1 MACISVGNF
10 TVMELSVIQTLVSSD
25 PTKLISKIKAT
36 RPDADKD
43 VVNAEAVNIAN
54 HDVMNPAKRKKR
66 EVKYDTGLVDD
77 KNEPIMRTDFE
88 EVARI
93 PSAIEK
99 QIVTWAVQAA
109 VGEPV
114 EIHAKPADD
123 TEQQMYDMVSRIFRD
138 NKTEFLDQEILRL
151 TATYTCCAEI
161 WYLDDAE
168 PGFWT
173 DLGFENKQKASMMIL
188 SAETGDTLYPIR
200 NANRKMLGLGRAYI
214 VKDDNDKD
222 VNTFDIYLS
231 DYILTY
237 TEGSTGW
244 VLTNSFPLVIGKAVF
259 IYHSQ
264 PQTEWADIIPKRDRI
279 ERLDSDHADQ
289 NLATGSPILVADRLL
304 GAAKRGE
311 TGKMFEVADGGS
323 IDMLEAAGAPESLAM
338 ERKNL
343 MKGLFYESQTPDM
356 SLFDAEAMGANTPG
370 VTLKLMFTPTS
381 MKAKAR
387 HSGEFGMS
395 YQRRINLVKYFA
407 AHLNPKVKPALRMAI
422 SPKFKVY
429 MPSNDT
435 EEYQN
440 IALLVGAGLMS
451 KDTAIRRLNFTDS
464 PEDEYNKILDEQK
477 LLFEMNKPK
486 T

>member
-1 MACISVGNF
+1 
-10 TVMELSVIQTLVSSD
+10 MELSTIKTLLTD
-25 PTKLISKIKAT
+25 PVKLISKIKDS
-36 RPDADKD
+36 RPDAQKD
-43 VVNAEAVNIAN
+43 LDNAKDILIDN
-54 HDVMNPAKRKKR
+54 HNVMNPAERKKR
-66 EVKYDTGLVDD
+66 EVNYDTGLVND
-77 KNEPIMRTDFE
+77 KDEPIMRKEYE

-114 EIHAKPADD
+114 EIHAKPNGDI
-123 TEQQMYDMVSRIFRD
+123 EQTMYDMISLICRD

-168 PGFWT
+168 PNFWT
-173 DLGFENKQKASMMIL
+173 GLGFENKQKASMMIM
-188 SAETGDTLYPIR
+188 SAETGDTLYPVR
-200 NANRKMLGLGRAYI
+200 NANRKMLCLGREYT
-214 VKDDNDKD
+214 VKDDENKE
-222 VNTFDIYLS
+222 VKSFDLYFS

-237 TEGSTGW
+237 VDQGTGW
-244 VLTNSFPLVIGKAVF
+244 KLKESFKVEVGKATF
-259 IYHSQ
+259 IFHSQ
-264 PQTEWADIIPKRDRI
+264 PATEWADILPKRDRL

-289 NLATGSPILVADRLL
+289 NLATGSPILVADRLI

-311 TGKMFEVADGGS
+311 TGKMFEVENGGS

-343 MKGLFYESQTPDM
+343 LKGIFYESQTPDM
-356 SLFDAEAMGANTPG
+356 SLFDADGMGANTPG
-370 VTLKLMFTPTS
+370 ITLKLMFTPTS
-381 MKAKAR
+381 LKAKAR
-387 HSGEFGMS
+387 HSGEFGMC
-395 YQRRINLVKYFA
+395 YQRRINLLKYFA
-407 AHLNPKVKPALRMAI
+407 AYINPNVKPALQMVI

-440 IALLVGAGLMS
+440 IVSLVGAGLMS
-451 KDTAIRRLNFTDS
+451 KDTAIRKLAFTDD
-464 PEDEYNKILDEQK
+464 PDTEYEKIKEEVAEAKK
-477 LLFEMNKPK
+477 LITEKIIVD
-486 T
+486 

>member
-1 MACISVGNF
+1 
-10 TVMELSVIQTLVSSD
+10 MELSTIKTLLAD
-25 PTKLISKIKAT
+25 PTKLIEKVKAT
-36 RPDADKD
+36 RPDAAADLK
-43 VVNAEAVNIAN
+43 NAEDIDINN
-54 HDVMNPAKRKKR
+54 HDVMDPGVRKKR

-77 KNEPIMRTDFE
+77 KDQPIFRTEYE

-99 QIVTWAVQAA
+99 QIVNWAVQAA

-114 EIHAKPADD
+114 EIHAKPDD
-123 TEQQMYDMVSRIFRD
+123 DVEQLMYDMVVAMCRD

-161 WYLDDAE
+161 WYLDEAE
-168 PGFWT
+168 EGFWSK
-173 DLGFENKQKASMMIL
+173 LGFESKEKASMMIM

-200 NANRKMLGLGRAYI
+200 NSNRKMLCLGREYI
-214 VKDDNDKD
+214 VKDEDDKE
-222 VNTFDIYLS
+222 VPTFDLYFS

-237 TEGSTGW
+237 TTGPKGW
-244 VLTNSFPLVIGKAVF
+244 ELADSFPVEIGKATFVF
-259 IYHSQ
+259 HSQ
-264 PQTEWADIIPKRDRI
+264 KATEWADIIPKRDRY

-289 NLATGSPILVADRLL
+289 NLATGSPILVADSLI

-311 TGKMFEVADGGS
+311 TGKMFEVEHGGG

-343 MKGLFYESQTPDM
+343 QKGIFYESQTPDM
-356 SLFDAEAMGANTPG
+356 SLFDAEGMGANTPG
-370 VTLKLMFTPTS
+370 VTLKLMFTPTT

-387 HSGEFGMS
+387 HTGEFGMS
-395 YQRRINLVKYFA
+395 YQRRLNLVKYFA
-407 AHLNPKVKPALRMAI
+407 VRINPAVKPALRMAI

-440 IALLVGAGLMS
+440 ISLLVGAGLMS
-451 KDTAIRRLNFTDS
+451 KDTAIRKLAFTDD
-464 PEDEYNKILDEQK
+464 PAAEYLKIKEEAAEVAK
-477 LLFEMNKPK
+477 LIPKPVNP
-486 T
+486 TVNN